1 MCRFLMFHCLN
12 TLYTLPRGMASI
24 GSRARS
30 LKITTGLFGCIV
42 ALAATISS
50 TMGFPADSQDYRSG
64 PNPLALALENAERA
78 QEPKFRFIYNDDAE
92 IDGQSEFMRFLLYA
106 NDFAESLQGIVYT
119 SSEFHYRGDPNANPP
134 VPPFNWTGGDLP
146 DGVDR
151 LQTWQSIIA
160 GGGYFGR
167 FGGYAAIYQNL
178 RKHDRRYPT
187 PEHLLSLI
195 RVGNVDNVGEMTKVT
210 PGSTFIKEALL
221 ADDDRPLWLVTGGGT
236 NTICAA
242 LSQAAE
248 QFKGSPEWTAIRQ
261 HIIAT
266 THVYMIL
273 DQDPTFGSYIKVYWP
288 DLDVVV
294 SRFQWAGIAY
304 SSSRNVFD
312 TPDELNYFSAPFE
325 AQIAQGPML
334 AAYPLSTNTA
344 NSGPPGSLLSD
355 GDAPMY
361 YFLLPNGLRSHV
373 NPTWGGW
380 GGRFAQVTGGGWSDI
395 PGYFQ
400 NPVYNVFGSIPPST
414 LYVTDSGP
422 GSTSPLIQE
431 GYPFGRWIPAIQN
444 DMLSRSQW
452 QTADYALANHPP
464 VVFVPFQEQNISA
477 APGQLVFLRA
487 LAADP
492 GYHNLTTQWW
502 QYLEAGTYP
511 NAVTINNANSL
522 NAVMLMPTDAVRGQ
536 TVNLILQV
544 TNDGTPPLTRY
555 QRVVVTCR

>member
-1 MCRFLMFHCLN
+1 MRILCFLPPFAKRSATWLLTFATN
-12 TLYTLPRGMASI
+12 VLVLATFNPKYGLAGDAQAWGPLPNPA
-24 GSRARS
+24 A
-30 LKITTGLFGCIV
+30 V
-42 ALAATISS
+42 ALA
-50 TMGFPADSQDYRSG
+50 
-64 PNPLALALENAERA
+64 NAERA
-78 QEPKFRFIYNDDAE
+78 LQPKYRIIYNDDAE

-106 NDFAESLQGIVYT
+106 NDFSDSLQGIVYT

-134 VPPFNWTGGDLP
+134 VPPFDWTGGDLP

-195 RVGNVDNVGEMTKVT
+195 RVGNVDNVGEMTMVT
-210 PGSTFIKEALL
+210 PGSTLIKEALL

-248 QFKGSPEWTAIRQ
+248 AYKGSPKWAAIRK

-304 SSSRNVFD
+304 SSSRNLFD
-312 TPDELNYFSAPFE
+312 TSDELNYFSAPFE

-344 NSGPPGSLLSD
+344 NSGPPGTLLSD
-355 GDAPMY
+355 GDSPMY
-361 YFLLPNGLRSHV
+361 YLLLPNGLRSEV
-373 NPTWGGW
+373 NPAWGGW
-380 GGRFAQVTGGGWSDI
+380 GGRYAQVTGGGWSDI
-395 PGYFQ
+395 PAYFQ
-400 NPVYNVFGSIPPST
+400 NPVYNVYGSIPPST
-414 LYVTDSGP
+414 PYVTDSGS
-422 GSTSPLIQE
+422 GSTSPTIAE

-452 QTADYALANHPP
+452 QTADYAHANHPP
-464 VVFVPFQEQNISA
+464 VVFVPFEEQNICA
-477 APGQLVFLRA
+477 APGQGVFLHG
-487 LAADP
+487 LVADP
-492 GYHNLTTQWW
+492 GYHNLTTLWW

-522 NAVMLMPTDAVRGQ
+522 NAFVVVPANAAPGQ
-536 TVNLILQV
+536 TIHLILQV
-544 TNDGTPPLTRY
+544 TNDGAPPLTRY
-555 QRVVVTCR
+555 QRVVITCR